1 MEECCPSDDY
11 TGVFLDTSSFFSAY
25 WNREIKKKKFSNL
38 KRLNLS
44 LACNLCQTFRDA
56 AFFRFPLLLL
66 GSSSFLWCN
75 AHSGAE
81 SSVRSPPND
90 SSSTGS
96 PGYPSLLAPGSTS
109 YKIQLKNDVYPVIR
123 RAIYSIVYEK
133 KKRKKKIVVQK
144 RDFYNVMLYISVS
157 RCSCW
162 IDGRAGRQTHLVS
175 FLFSFLIHPHGAA
188 PFSGLNWEQYVI
200 ITSGRQQ
207 LQQHH

>member
-1 MEECCPSDDY
+1 MQ
-11 TGVFLDTSSFFSAY
+11 LFFDS
-25 WNREIKKKKFSNL
+25 
-38 KRLNLS
+38 
-44 LACNLCQTFRDA
+44 
-56 AFFRFPLLLL
+56 P
-66 GSSSFLWCN
+66 SSFLVVAASCDATPTREQN
-75 AHSGAE
+75 HP
-81 SSVRSPPND
+81 SVRPQTIHHQPVALDIPPFW
-90 SSSTGS
+90 
-96 PGYPSLLAPGSTS
+96 LLALPHI
-109 YKIQLKNDVYPVIR
+109 KFNWKMMFIQL
-123 RAIYSIVYEK
+123 YEELYTLSCM
-133 KKRKKKIVVQK
+133 KKRNEKKIVVQK